1 MCAHAANRTGSEQ
14 AFIAA
19 HRVGAGSMRRGF
31 PVCAGVAELLG
42 RRSEC
47 EALDRL
53 VGAVRVGES
62 RALVVCGEAGAG
74 KTALLDYLAGHASG
88 CVVARAAGVQ
98 SEMELAYAG
107 LHQLCAPML
116 DHLDR
121 LPVVQRDALGAALG
135 IGFGAAPDRFLVGLA
150 VLSLLCEVAEQ
161 RPLICLVDDLQWL
174 DSASTQVLAFVGRR
188 LQNESVGVVFGAR
201 RPSGDLA
208 GLPEL
213 VLAGLG
219 VEDARALLDSV
230 LPGPLDARV
239 RERIVAETRGNPL
252 ALLELPRGL
261 TAAELAGGFEFTGPV
276 PLSGRIE
283 QAFQRRLEGLPAQ
296 TRRLLL
302 VAAAEPLGDPLL
314 VWRAAEQL
322 GIEAAAATPAAQA
335 GLLEFGTQV
344 LFRHPLVRSTVYR
357 SAPIEDRLDVHR
369 ALAEVTDPDLDP
381 DRRAWHRA
389 QGAPGPDEDVA
400 EELERSAG
408 RAQAR
413 GGLAAAAAF
422 LEHAAMLTPQ
432 PARRGQRLLAA
443 AKTKR
448 DAGAFDAALGLLV
461 AVEAERL
468 EPLQVIE
475 LQRLRGQIAMMQRR
489 VTDAAGLLL
498 DAAKRLESLDATLA
512 RDTHLEALV
521 AAIWAADRGSPG
533 GLAAVVEAARE
544 VPASPVS
551 TRAVDVLLDGLVL
564 RWTDG
569 YDAAAPTLAR
579 AVKLFLALDVPTDYV
594 GNWRWVLCATTAAEV
609 AFELWDDQSA
619 EALTARVAEFA
630 RDTGALAH
638 LQLALNALAR
648 IHLLAGEPTTAAQM
662 IQEARVIAEVS
673 GKPPVRGGEMI
684 AAAWRGQQTHASE
697 LIETTLRKQ
706 TMALV
711 AAYASSVL
719 NNGLGRHGAARDAA
733 RRVFELDQLSAG
745 PFLVPE
751 LAEAASRTGDT
762 GLVAAALDWVSERTR
777 ATPTDWVLG
786 IQARVRALLSE
797 GDVAER
803 CYRES
808 IVHLEHTRARA
819 HLARAHLLYGEW
831 LRRER
836 RRVDA
841 RVQLRMAH
849 DMLSAM
855 GIEAFAERARR
866 ELAAT
871 GETARK
877 RTVDT
882 TLQLTAQEALIAR
895 LARDGL
901 SNPEI
906 GARLFISARTVKYH
920 LSKVFLK
927 LDITARTQLDR
938 VLPRESDSVAPS

>member
-1 MCAHAANRTGSEQ
+1 
-14 AFIAA
+14 
-19 HRVGAGSMRRGF
+19 V
-31 PVCAGVAELLG
+31 
-42 RRSEC
+42 
-47 EALDRL
+47 LDRL
-53 VGAVRVGES
+53 VGAVRAGES
-62 RALVVCGEAGAG
+62 RVLVVFGEAGLG
-74 KTALLDYLAGHASG
+74 KTALLDYVAAHASG
-88 CVVARAAGVQ
+88 CVVVRAGGVQ

-116 DHLDR
+116 DQVAG

-135 IGFGAAPDRFLVGLA
+135 IGLGAAPDRFLVGLA
-150 VLSLLCEVAEQ
+150 VLSLFSEVAEQ

-174 DSASTQVLAFVGRR
+174 DSASAQVLAFVARR

-201 RPSGDLA
+201 TPTEDLA
-208 GLPEL
+208 GLPQL

-230 LPGPLDARV
+230 LAGPLDVRV
-239 RERIVAETRGNPL
+239 RERILAETRGNPL

-261 TAAELAGGFEFTGPV
+261 TAAELAGGFGFSGPA
-276 PLSGRIE
+276 PLAGRIE
-283 QAFQRRLEGLPAQ
+283 QAFQRRLESLPTE
-296 TRRLLL
+296 TRRLVL
-302 VAAAEPLGDPLL
+302 VAAAEPVGDPLL
-314 VWRAAEQL
+314 VWRAAQRL
-322 GIEAAAATPAAQA
+322 GIEATAAAPAAQA
-335 GLLEFGTQV
+335 GLLEVGTRV

-357 SAPIEDRLDVHR
+357 SAPIQDRQDVHR
-369 ALAEVTDPDLDP
+369 ALAEVTDAGLDP

-389 QGAPGPDEDVA
+389 EAAPGPDEDVA

-413 GGLAAAAAF
+413 GGLAASAAF
-422 LEHAAMLTPQ
+422 LERAAILTAEPS
-432 PARRGQRLLAA
+432 RRGQRLLAA

-489 VTDAAGLLL
+489 VTDAAGLLR

-533 GLAAVVEAARE
+533 GLAEVVETARAMPSCPE
-544 VPASPVS
+544 PA
-551 TRAVDVLLDGLVL
+551 RAVDVLLAGLVL

-569 YDAAAPTLAR
+569 YATAAPTLAR

-594 GNWRWVLCATTAAEV
+594 GHWQWVVCATTAAEV
-609 AFELWDDQSA
+609 AFELWDNQSA
-619 EALTARVAEFA
+619 EALAARVTEFA
-630 RDTGALAH
+630 RNTGALAQ
-638 LQLALNALAR
+638 LQLTLTALAR
-648 IHLLAGEPTTAAQM
+648 IHLLAGEPTKAAQM
-662 IQEARVIAEVS
+662 IQEERVIAEAS
-673 GKPPVRGGEMI
+673 GNPPVRGAEMI

-697 LIETTLRKQ
+697 LIEATVRGAATHGRSSN
-706 TMALV
+706 ALV
-711 AAYASSVL
+711 PAHASSVL

-762 GLVAAALDWVSERTR
+762 ALVAAALDWLSERTR
-777 ATPTDWVLG
+777 ATPTDWALG

-797 GDVAER
+797 GEVAER

-808 IVHLEHTRARA
+808 IVHLGRTRARA
-819 HLARAHLLYGEW
+819 HLARGHLLYGEW

-836 RRVDA
+836 RRLDA
-841 RVQLRMAH
+841 RAQLRIAH

-877 RTVDT
+877 RTSNT

-920 LSKVFLK
+920 LNKVFLK
-927 LDITARTQLDR
+927 LGITARTQLDR
-938 VLPRESDSVAPS
+938 VLPCELDTADPS